1 MLHFK
6 EKLSYHRQHALLI
19 RRADMAKVFSYACAD
34 YPGMESCPAHFHV
47 ETKEEL
53 MDIMV
58 GHAIAAHGESPDD
71 WTEEERAK
79 LKAMIKED

>member
-1 MLHFK
+1 MT
-6 EKLSYHRQHALLI
+6 
-19 RRADMAKVFSYACAD
+19 KVFSYACAD

-47 ETKEEL
+47 ESKEEL

-58 GHAIAAHGESPDD
+58 RHAIVAHGESPDD

-79 LKAMIKED
+79 LSTLIKED